1 MLLVDW
7 NRSQADFDSHSK
19 KCQKSAF
26 QSSVGK
32 GEVRRLRAV
41 HGSQPGGEKGQF
53 LGGTS
58 SLDLCWGWGGAVRR
72 KQGKA

>member
-7 NRSQADFDSHSK
+7 SRSQADFDSYSK

-32 GEVRRLRAV
+32 GEARRLRAV
-41 HGSQPGGEKGQF
+41 HGSQPGGE
-53 LGGTS
+53 
-58 SLDLCWGWGGAVRR
+58 
-72 KQGKA
+72 